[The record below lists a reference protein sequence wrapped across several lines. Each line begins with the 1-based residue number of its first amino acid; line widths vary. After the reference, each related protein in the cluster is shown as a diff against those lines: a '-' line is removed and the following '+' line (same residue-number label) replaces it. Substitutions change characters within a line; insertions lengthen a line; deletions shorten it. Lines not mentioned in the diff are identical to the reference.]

1 MVNYKKQMGAL
12 ITGQMFS
19 LLLNFLLPLILVRI
33 LTKNDYG
40 VYAQFN
46 VILSFC
52 TVFFSFGL
60 SSELYYSYP
69 SATERERRIL
79 IFQSLLLLFIAGIVA
94 FGVLYIP
101 VIKQYIISDGSFSN
115 NYLYLGLAVWF
126 SVPEILI
133 TALYVLNHLYLKW
146 PKIESI
152 FIAIVISIAIKFF
165 YVSFYAFELI
175 KKNEGTRLIDRHILQ
190 EQLKYSIPLG
200 IASST
205 RVFVQ
210 QMDKL
215 IILAFVSP
223 AAYAIYSIAF
233 YGVPGLT
240 QVYLSISQVYIPR
253 MAAAYKSNDLNNVI
267 TLYHSMVSK
276 TLSYTIPIV
285 LIVILFADPIIPFVF
300 SSKYIDSIPYFQ
312 LYLLTFIVSSIGCG
326 NILRATGETRKS
338 LLAYVYTAIILI
350 PFTYLA
356 IKFYYL
362 NGAIVAAILGSILPK
377 LLLSMYD
384 AKAIRI
390 SIFRLYP
397 WKIIS
402 KIFLISIL
410 ILIPFI
416 FIYLYVG
423 HQNFWL
429 SLVWIV
435 LYLIIVSWVQMYN
448 NVFVINYA
456 GLLSLVDKII
466 RK

>member
-1 MVNYKKQMGAL
+1 
-12 ITGQMFS
+12 
-19 LLLNFLLPLILVRI
+19 
-33 LTKNDYG
+33 
-40 VYAQFN
+40 
-46 VILSFC
+46 
-52 TVFFSFGL
+52 
-60 SSELYYSYP
+60 
-69 SATERERRIL
+69 
-79 IFQSLLLLFIAGIVA
+79 
-94 FGVLYIP
+94 
-101 VIKQYIISDGSFSN
+101 
-115 NYLYLGLAVWF
+115 
-126 SVPEILI
+126 
-133 TALYVLNHLYLKW
+133 
-146 PKIESI
+146 
-152 FIAIVISIAIKFF
+152 
-165 YVSFYAFELI
+165 
-175 KKNEGTRLIDRHILQ
+175 
-190 EQLKYSIPLG
+190 
-200 IASST
+200 
-205 RVFVQ
+205 
-210 QMDKL
+210 
-215 IILAFVSP
+215 
-223 AAYAIYSIAF
+223 
-233 YGVPGLT
+233 
-240 QVYLSISQVYIPR
+240 
-253 MAAAYKSNDLNNVI
+253 
-267 TLYHSMVSK
+267 
-276 TLSYTIPIV
+276 
-285 LIVILFADPIIPFVF
+285 
-300 SSKYIDSIPYFQ
+300 
-312 LYLLTFIVSSIGCG
+312 LLTFIVSSIGCG